1 MNFDFTEDQH
11 EIKRT
16 ARELLAKRSGLEQ
29 LREAAEGEAY
39 DESLFSEL
47 RELGWTGIAIDEQYG
62 GAGLGVVELM
72 ILCEEL
78 GYALAASPFLANA
91 LGGLMIE
98 HAGSDEQCAKW
109 LPGIAS
115 GEATAT
121 VAFASGGTAEVVP
134 DADGAAVIVL
144 IEGDSATLVAR
155 GEAEVEP
162 VSTIDPTRRYAR
174 VSVSASASGGEALS
188 GDVASALARAEVAL
202 SAEMVGIAQR
212 TQEMAIEYAKER
224 KQFDTP
230 IGAFQAISHRCAQM
244 LFDTEGARSAT
255 YFGGW
260 AADADES
267 QLALASAIAKAAA
280 CEAALSVT
288 ASSIQVHGG
297 IGFTWEANVHWFF
310 KRAQLDAAMLG
321 GASKQRARV
330 TALTAASLAVAGAS

>member
-1 MNFDFTEDQH
+1 MNFDFSEDQR

-16 ARELLAKRSGLEQ
+16 ALELLAKRSGLEQ
-29 LREAAEGEAY
+29 VREAAEGEAY
-39 DESLFSEL
+39 DESLFTEL
-47 RELGWTGIAIDEQYG
+47 SELGWTGIAIDEQYG

-98 HAGSDEQCAKW
+98 HAGSDEQRAKW

-144 IEGDSATLVAR
+144 IEGEEATLIAR
-155 GEAEVEP
+155 EDAEVEP
-162 VSTIDPTRRYAR
+162 VPTIDPTRRYAR
-174 VSVSASASGGEALS
+174 VSASGGESLP
-188 GDVASALARAEVAL
+188 GDVAGALARAEVAL

-267 QLALASAIAKAAA
+267 QLAFAASIAKAAA
-280 CEAALSVT
+280 SEAALSVT

-297 IGFTWEANVHWFF
+297 IGFTWEADVHWFF

-321 GASKQRARV
+321 GTGKQRARV
-330 TALTAASLAVAGAS
+330 TQLTAASLASAGAA

>member
-16 ARELLAKRSGLEQ
+16 ARELLAKRSGVEQ
-29 LREAAEGEAY
+29 IREAAESEAY
-39 DESLFSEL
+39 DESLFTEL

-78 GYALAASPFLANA
+78 GYSLAASPFLANA

-98 HAGSDEQCAKW
+98 HAGSDEQRAKW

-121 VAFASGGTAEVVP
+121 VAFSSGGTAEVVP

-144 IEGDSATLVAR
+144 IDGEEATLIAR
-155 GEAEVEP
+155 EDAKVEP
-162 VSTIDPTRRYAR
+162 LTTIDPTRRYAR
-174 VSVSASASGGEALS
+174 VSASGGEPLP
-188 GDVASALARAEVAL
+188 GDVAGALARAEVAL

-267 QLALASAIAKAAA
+267 QLAFASSIAKAAA
-280 CEAALSVT
+280 SEAALSVT

-297 IGFTWEANVHWFF
+297 IGFTWEADVHWFF

-321 GASKQRARV
+321 GTGQQRARV
-330 TALTAASLAVAGAS
+330 TRLTAASLAASGGA

>member
-16 ARELLAKRSGLEQ
+16 ARELLAKRSGVEQ
-29 LREAAEGEAY
+29 VREAAEGEAY
-39 DESLFSEL
+39 DDSLFTEL

-98 HAGSDEQCAKW
+98 HAGSDDQRAKW

-115 GEATAT
+115 GEAAAT

-155 GEAEVEP
+155 GDADVEP

-174 VSVSASASGGEALS
+174 VSASGGEALT
-188 GDVASALARAEVAL
+188 GDVAGALARAEVAL

-230 IGAFQAISHRCAQM
+230 IGAFQAVSHRCAQM

-267 QLALASAIAKAAA
+267 QLALAASIAKAAA
-280 CEAALSVT
+280 SEAALSVT

-297 IGFTWEANVHWFF
+297 IGFTWEADVHWFF

-321 GASKQRARV
+321 GTGEQRARV
-330 TALTAASLAVAGAS
+330 TRLTAASLATAGGA

>member
-16 ARELLAKRSGLEQ
+16 ARELLAKRSGVEQ
-29 LREAAEGEAY
+29 VREAAEGEAY
-39 DESLFSEL
+39 DESLFTEL

-98 HAGSDEQCAKW
+98 HAGSDEQRAKW

-144 IEGDSATLVAR
+144 IDGEEATLIAR
-155 GEAEVEP
+155 GDAQVEP
-162 VSTIDPTRRYAR
+162 LTTIDPTRRYAR
-174 VSVSASASGGEALS
+174 VSASGGEALP
-188 GDVASALARAEVAL
+188 GDVAGALARAEVAL

-230 IGAFQAISHRCAQM
+230 IGAFQAVSHRCAQM

-267 QLALASAIAKAAA
+267 QLALAASIAKAAA
-280 CEAALSVT
+280 SEAALSVT

-297 IGFTWEANVHWFF
+297 IGFTWEADVHWFF
-310 KRAQLDAAMLG
+310 KRAQLDASMLG
-321 GASKQRARV
+321 GTGKQRARV
-330 TALTAASLAVAGAS
+330 TQLTAASLATAGGA

>member
-29 LREAAEGEAY
+29 IREAAEGDAY
-39 DESLFSEL
+39 DESLFTEL

-98 HAGSDEQCAKW
+98 HAGSDEQRAKW

-121 VAFASGGTAEVVP
+121 VAFASGGSSEVVP
-134 DADGAAVIVL
+134 DADGAAVIAL
-144 IEGDSATLVAR
+144 IEGDEATLVAR
-155 GEAEVEP
+155 ADADVEP

-174 VSVSASASGGEALS
+174 VSASGGEPLP
-188 GDVASALARAEVAL
+188 GDVAGALARAEVAL

-230 IGAFQAISHRCAQM
+230 IGAFQAVSHRCAQM

-260 AADADES
+260 AADADQS
-267 QLALASAIAKAAA
+267 QLALAAAIAKAAA
-280 CEAALSVT
+280 SEAALSVT

-297 IGFTWEANVHWFF
+297 IGFTWEADVHWFF

-321 GASKQRARV
+321 GTGKQRARV
-330 TALTAASLAVAGAS
+330 TRLTADSLATAGGA

>member
-16 ARELLAKRSGLEQ
+16 ARELLAKRSGVEQ
-29 LREAAEGEAY
+29 VREAAEGEAY
-39 DESLFSEL
+39 DESLFTEL

-98 HAGSDEQCAKW
+98 HAGSDEQRAKW

-144 IEGDSATLVAR
+144 IDGEEATLIAR
-155 GEAEVEP
+155 GDAQVEP
-162 VSTIDPTRRYAR
+162 LTTIDPTRRYAR
-174 VSVSASASGGEALS
+174 VSASGGEALP
-188 GDVASALARAEVAL
+188 GDVAGALARAEVAL

-224 KQFDTP
+224 KQFETP
-230 IGAFQAISHRCAQM
+230 IGAFQAVSHRCAQM

-267 QLALASAIAKAAA
+267 QLALAASIAKAAA
-280 CEAALSVT
+280 SEAALSVT

-297 IGFTWEANVHWFF
+297 IGFTWEADVHWFF
-310 KRAQLDAAMLG
+310 KRAQLDASMLG
-321 GASKQRARV
+321 GTGKQRARV
-330 TALTAASLAVAGAS
+330 TQLTAASLATAGGA

>member
-16 ARELLAKRSGLEQ
+16 ARELLAKRSGIEQ
-29 LREAAEGEAY
+29 IREAAEGEAY
-39 DESLFSEL
+39 DESLFTEL

-72 ILCEEL
+72 ILSEEL
-78 GYALAASPFLANA
+78 GYALAASPFLPNA

-98 HAGSDEQCAKW
+98 HAGSDEQRAKW

-121 VAFASGGTAEVVP
+121 VALANGGTAEVVP

-144 IEGDSATLVAR
+144 IEGEEATLIAR
-155 GEAEVEP
+155 GDAQVEP
-162 VSTIDPTRRYAR
+162 LTTIDPTRRYAR
-174 VSVSASASGGEALS
+174 VSASGGEPLP
-188 GDVASALARAEVAL
+188 GDVAGALARAEVAL

-267 QLALASAIAKAAA
+267 QLAFASAIAKAAA
-280 CEAALSVT
+280 SEAALSVT

-297 IGFTWEANVHWFF
+297 IGFTWEADVHWFF

-321 GASKQRARV
+321 GTGKQRARV
-330 TALTAASLAVAGAS
+330 TQLTAASLATAGGA

>member
-16 ARELLAKRSGLEQ
+16 ARELLAKRSGVEQ
-29 LREAAEGEAY
+29 VREAAEGDAY
-39 DESLFSEL
+39 DESLFTEL

-98 HAGSDEQCAKW
+98 HAGSDEQRAKW

-121 VAFASGGTAEVVP
+121 VAFASGGSSEVVP

-144 IEGDSATLVAR
+144 IEGDVATLVAR
-155 GEAEVEP
+155 ADAEVEP

-174 VSVSASASGGEALS
+174 VSASGGEELP
-188 GDVASALARAEVAL
+188 GDVAGALARAEVAL

-267 QLALASAIAKAAA
+267 QLALAASIAKAAA
-280 CEAALSVT
+280 SEAALSVT

-297 IGFTWEANVHWFF
+297 IGFTWEADVHWFF

-321 GASKQRARV
+321 GTGTQRARV
-330 TALTAASLAVAGAS
+330 TALTAASLATAGGA

>member
-16 ARELLAKRSGLEQ
+16 ARELLAKRSGVEQ
-29 LREAAEGEAY
+29 IREAAESEAY
-39 DESLFSEL
+39 DESLFTEL

-78 GYALAASPFLANA
+78 GYSLAASPFLANA

-98 HAGSDEQCAKW
+98 HAGSDEQRAKW

-121 VAFASGGTAEVVP
+121 VAFSSGGTAEVVP

-144 IEGDSATLVAR
+144 IDGEEATLIAR
-155 GEAEVEP
+155 EDAKVEP
-162 VSTIDPTRRYAR
+162 LTTIDPTRRYAR
-174 VSVSASASGGEALS
+174 VSASGGEPLP
-188 GDVASALARAEVAL
+188 GDVAGALARAEVAL

-267 QLALASAIAKAAA
+267 QLALGSALAKAAA
-280 CEAALSVT
+280 SEAAISVT

-297 IGFTWEANVHWFF
+297 IGFTWEADVHWFF

-321 GASKQRARV
+321 GTGQQRARV
-330 TALTAASLAVAGAS
+330 TRLTAASLAASGGA

>member
-29 LREAAEGEAY
+29 IREAAEGDAY
-39 DESLFSEL
+39 DESLFTEL

-98 HAGSDEQCAKW
+98 HAGSDEQRAKW

-121 VAFASGGTAEVVP
+121 VAFASGGSSEVVP

-144 IEGDSATLVAR
+144 IEGDEATLVAR
-155 GEAEVEP
+155 AYAGI
-162 VSTIDPTRRYAR
+162 TTRWVDR
-174 VSVSASASGGEALS
+174 
-188 GDVASALARAEVAL
+188 
-202 SAEMVGIAQR
+202 
-212 TQEMAIEYAKER
+212 
-224 KQFDTP
+224 
-230 IGAFQAISHRCAQM
+230 
-244 LFDTEGARSAT
+244 
-255 YFGGW
+255 
-260 AADADES
+260 
-267 QLALASAIAKAAA
+267 
-280 CEAALSVT
+280 
-288 ASSIQVHGG
+288 
-297 IGFTWEANVHWFF
+297 
-310 KRAQLDAAMLG
+310 
-321 GASKQRARV
+321 
-330 TALTAASLAVAGAS
+330 

>member
-29 LREAAEGEAY
+29 VREAAEAEAY
-39 DESLFSEL
+39 DESLFTEL

-98 HAGSDEQCAKW
+98 HAGSDEQRAKW

-121 VAFASGGTAEVVP
+121 VAFASGGSSEVVP
-134 DADGAAVIVL
+134 DADSAAVIVL
-144 IEGDSATLVAR
+144 IEGDEATLVAR
-155 GEAEVEP
+155 EDAEVET

-174 VSVSASASGGEALS
+174 VSASGGEALP
-188 GDVASALARAEVAL
+188 GDVAGALARAEVAL
-202 SAEMVGIAQR
+202 AAEMVGIAQR

-230 IGAFQAISHRCAQM
+230 IGAFQAVSHRCAQM

-260 AADADES
+260 AADADQS

-280 CEAALSVT
+280 SGAALSVT

-297 IGFTWEANVHWFF
+297 IGFTWEADVHWFF

-321 GASKQRARV
+321 GAGKQRAKV
-330 TALTAASLAVAGAS
+330 TSLTASSLASAGGA

>member
-29 LREAAEGEAY
+29 VREAAEGEAY
-39 DESLFSEL
+39 DESLFTEL

-98 HAGSDEQCAKW
+98 HAGSDEQRAKW

-121 VAFASGGTAEVVP
+121 VAFASGATSEVVP

-144 IEGDSATLVAR
+144 IEGDAATLIAR

-174 VSVSASASGGEALS
+174 VTANGGEPLA
-188 GDVASALARAEVAL
+188 GDVAGALARAEVAL

-212 TQEMAIEYAKER
+212 TQDMGIEYAKER

-230 IGAFQAISHRCAQM
+230 IGAFQAVSHRCAQM

-260 AADADES
+260 AADADPS

-280 CEAALSVT
+280 CEAAISVT
-288 ASSIQVHGG
+288 ASSIQIHGG
-297 IGFTWEANVHWFF
+297 IGFTWEADVHWFF

-330 TALTAASLAVAGAS
+330 TQLTAASLASAGAA

>member
-29 LREAAEGEAY
+29 VREAAEAEAY
-39 DESLFSEL
+39 DESLFTEL
-47 RELGWTGIAIDEQYG
+47 RELGWSGIAIDEQYG

-98 HAGSDEQCAKW
+98 HCGSDEQRAKW

-121 VAFASGGTAEVVP
+121 VTIADGGSGEVVA

-144 IEGDSATLVAR
+144 VEGNEATLVAR
-155 GEAEVEP
+155 ADAQVEP
-162 VSTIDPTRRYAR
+162 LATIDPTRRYAR
-174 VSVSASASGGEALS
+174 VTASGGEPLS
-188 GDVASALARAEVAL
+188 GDVASALAAAEVAL

-212 TQEMAIEYAKER
+212 TMEMAIEYAKER

-230 IGAFQAISHRCAQM
+230 IGAFQAVSHRCAQM
-244 LFDTEGARSAT
+244 LLETEGARSAT

-260 AADADES
+260 AADADRS
-267 QLALASAIAKAAA
+267 QLAFASAIAKAAA
-280 CEAALSVT
+280 SEAALSVT
-288 ASSIQVHGG
+288 ASSIQIHGG
-297 IGFTWEANVHWFF
+297 IGFTWEADVHWFF

-321 GASKQRARV
+321 GASEHRARV
-330 TALTAASLAVAGAS
+330 TQLTAASLAAAGAS

>member
-16 ARELLAKRSGLEQ
+16 ARELLAKRSGVEQ
-29 LREAAEGEAY
+29 VREAAEGDAY
-39 DESLFSEL
+39 DESLFTEL

-98 HAGSDEQCAKW
+98 HAGSDEQRAKW

-121 VAFASGGTAEVVP
+121 VAFVSGGTAEVVP

-144 IEGDSATLVAR
+144 IDGEEATLIAR
-155 GEAEVEP
+155 GDAQVEP
-162 VSTIDPTRRYAR
+162 LTTIDPTRRYAR
-174 VSVSASASGGEALS
+174 VSASGGEALP
-188 GDVASALARAEVAL
+188 GDVAGALARAEVAL

-224 KQFDTP
+224 KQFETP
-230 IGAFQAISHRCAQM
+230 IGAFQAVSHRCAQM

-267 QLALASAIAKAAA
+267 QLALAASIAKAAA
-280 CEAALSVT
+280 SEAALSVT

-297 IGFTWEANVHWFF
+297 IGFTWEADVHWFF
-310 KRAQLDAAMLG
+310 KRAQLDASMLG
-321 GASKQRARV
+321 GTGKQRARV
-330 TALTAASLAVAGAS
+330 TQLTAASLATAGGA

>member
-29 LREAAEGEAY
+29 IREAAEGDAY
-39 DESLFSEL
+39 DESLFTEL

-98 HAGSDEQCAKW
+98 HAGSDEQRAKW
-109 LPGIAS
+109 LPGVAS

-121 VAFASGGTAEVVP
+121 VAFASGGSSEVVP

-144 IEGDSATLVAR
+144 IEGDEATLVAR
-155 GEAEVEP
+155 ADADVEP

-174 VSVSASASGGEALS
+174 VSASGGEPLP
-188 GDVASALARAEVAL
+188 GDVAGALARAEVAL

-230 IGAFQAISHRCAQM
+230 IGAFQAVSHRCAQM

-260 AADADES
+260 AADADQS
-267 QLALASAIAKAAA
+267 QLALAAAIAKAAA
-280 CEAALSVT
+280 SEAALSVT

-297 IGFTWEANVHWFF
+297 IGFTWEADVHWFF

-321 GASKQRARV
+321 GTGKQRARV
-330 TALTAASLAVAGAS
+330 TRLTADSLATAGGA

>member
-16 ARELLAKRSGLEQ
+16 ARELLAKRSGVEQ
-29 LREAAEGEAY
+29 VREAAEGEAY
-39 DESLFSEL
+39 DESLFNEL

-98 HAGSDEQCAKW
+98 YAGSDEQRAKW

-121 VAFASGGTAEVVP
+121 VAFASGGTAEVVA

-144 IEGDSATLVAR
+144 IEGEEATLVAR
-155 GEAEVEP
+155 DDAQVEP
-162 VSTIDPTRRYAR
+162 IPTIDPTRRYAR
-174 VSVSASASGGEALS
+174 VSASGGEALP
-188 GDVASALARAEVAL
+188 GDVAGALARAEVAL

-267 QLALASAIAKAAA
+267 QLALAASIAKAAA
-280 CEAALSVT
+280 SEAALSVT

-297 IGFTWEANVHWFF
+297 IGFTWEADVHWFF

-321 GASKQRARV
+321 GTGKQRARV
-330 TALTAASLAVAGAS
+330 TQLTAASLAIAGGA

>member
-29 LREAAEGEAY
+29 VREAAEAEAY
-39 DESLFSEL
+39 DESLFTEL

-98 HAGSDEQCAKW
+98 HAGSDEQRAKW

-121 VAFASGGTAEVVP
+121 VAFAGGGSSEVVP

-144 IEGDSATLVAR
+144 IEGDEATLVAR
-155 GEAEVEP
+155 EDAEVET

-174 VSVSASASGGEALS
+174 VSASGGEALP
-188 GDVASALARAEVAL
+188 GDVAGALARAEVAL

-230 IGAFQAISHRCAQM
+230 IGAFQAVSHRCAQM

-280 CEAALSVT
+280 SGAALSVT

-297 IGFTWEANVHWFF
+297 IGFTWEADVHWFF

-321 GASKQRARV
+321 GAGKQRAKV
-330 TALTAASLAVAGAS
+330 TSLTALSLASAGGA

>member
-29 LREAAEGEAY
+29 VREAAEAEAY
-39 DESLFSEL
+39 DESLFTEL

-98 HAGSDEQCAKW
+98 HAGSDEQRAKW

-121 VAFASGGTAEVVP
+121 VAFASGGSSEVVP

-144 IEGDSATLVAR
+144 IEGDAATLVAR
-155 GEAEVEP
+155 EDAEVET

-174 VSVSASASGGEALS
+174 VSASGGEALP
-188 GDVASALARAEVAL
+188 GDVAGALARAEVAL

-280 CEAALSVT
+280 SGAALSVT

-297 IGFTWEANVHWFF
+297 IGFTWEADVHWFF

-321 GASKQRARV
+321 GAGKQRAKV
-330 TALTAASLAVAGAS
+330 TSLTASSLASAGGA

>member
-16 ARELLAKRSGLEQ
+16 ARELLAKRSGVEQ
-29 LREAAEGEAY
+29 IREAAEGEAY
-39 DESLFSEL
+39 DESLFTEL

-78 GYALAASPFLANA
+78 GYSLAASPFLANA

-98 HAGSDEQCAKW
+98 HAGSDEQRAKW

-134 DADGAAVIVL
+134 DADSAAVIVL
-144 IEGDSATLVAR
+144 IEGEEATLIAR
-155 GEAEVEP
+155 DDAQVEP
-162 VSTIDPTRRYAR
+162 IPTIDPTRRYAR
-174 VSVSASASGGEALS
+174 VSASGGEALP
-188 GDVASALARAEVAL
+188 GDVAGALARAEVAL

-267 QLALASAIAKAAA
+267 QLALASSIAKAAA
-280 CEAALSVT
+280 SEAALSVT

-297 IGFTWEANVHWFF
+297 IGFTWEADVHWFF

-321 GASKQRARV
+321 GTGKQRARV
-330 TALTAASLAVAGAS
+330 TQLTAASLATAGGA

>member
-16 ARELLAKRSGLEQ
+16 ARELLAKRSGIEQ
-29 LREAAEGEAY
+29 IREAAEGEAY
-39 DESLFSEL
+39 DESLFTEL

-72 ILCEEL
+72 ILSEEL

-91 LGGLMIE
+91 LGGLMIA
-98 HAGSDEQCAKW
+98 HAGSDDQRAKW

-144 IEGDSATLVAR
+144 IEGDEATLIAR
-155 GEAEVEP
+155 DDAQVEP
-162 VSTIDPTRRYAR
+162 LATIDPTRRYAR
-174 VSVSASASGGEALS
+174 VSASGGEPLP
-188 GDVASALARAEVAL
+188 GDVSGALARAEVAL

-212 TQEMAIEYAKER
+212 TQEMGIEYAKER

-267 QLALASAIAKAAA
+267 QLAFAAAIAKAAA
-280 CEAALSVT
+280 SEAALSVT

-297 IGFTWEANVHWFF
+297 IGFTWEADVHWFF

-321 GASKQRARV
+321 GTAKQRARV
-330 TALTAASLAVAGAS
+330 TQLTAASLAAAGAA

>member
-16 ARELLAKRSGLEQ
+16 ARELLAKRSGVEQ
-29 LREAAEGEAY
+29 VREAAEGDAY
-39 DESLFSEL
+39 DESLFTEL

-98 HAGSDEQCAKW
+98 HAGSDEQRAKW

-121 VAFASGGTAEVVP
+121 VALASGGSSEVVP

-144 IEGDSATLVAR
+144 IEGDVATLIAR
-155 GEAEVEP
+155 ADAEVEP

-174 VSVSASASGGEALS
+174 VSASGGEELP
-188 GDVASALARAEVAL
+188 GDVAGALARAEVAL

-267 QLALASAIAKAAA
+267 QLALAASIAKAAA
-280 CEAALSVT
+280 SEAALSVT

-297 IGFTWEANVHWFF
+297 IGFTWEADVHWFF

-321 GASKQRARV
+321 GTGAQRARV
-330 TALTAASLAVAGAS
+330 TQLTAASLATAGGA

>member
-16 ARELLAKRSGLEQ
+16 ARELLAKRSGVEQ
-29 LREAAEGEAY
+29 VREAAEGDAY
-39 DESLFSEL
+39 DESLFTEL

-98 HAGSDEQCAKW
+98 HAGSDEQRAKW

-121 VAFASGGTAEVVP
+121 VAFASGGSSEVVP

-144 IEGDSATLVAR
+144 IEGDVATLIAR
-155 GEAEVEP
+155 ADAEVEP

-174 VSVSASASGGEALS
+174 VSASGGEELP
-188 GDVASALARAEVAL
+188 GDVAGALARAEVAL

-267 QLALASAIAKAAA
+267 QLALAASIAKAAA
-280 CEAALSVT
+280 SEAALSVT

-297 IGFTWEANVHWFF
+297 IGFTWEADVHWFF

-321 GASKQRARV
+321 GTGTQRARV
-330 TALTAASLAVAGAS
+330 TALTAASLATAGGA

>member
-29 LREAAEGEAY
+29 VREAAEGEAY
-39 DESLFSEL
+39 DESLFTEL

-78 GYALAASPFLANA
+78 GYSLAASPFLANA

-98 HAGSDEQCAKW
+98 HAGSDEQRAKW

-121 VAFASGGTAEVVP
+121 VAFASDGTAEVVP

-144 IEGDSATLVAR
+144 IEGEEATLIAR
-155 GEAEVEP
+155 EDAQVEP
-162 VSTIDPTRRYAR
+162 LMTIDPTRRYAR
-174 VSVSASASGGEALS
+174 VSASGGEPLP
-188 GDVASALARAEVAL
+188 GDVAGALARAEVAL

-267 QLALASAIAKAAA
+267 QLAFAASIAKAAA
-280 CEAALSVT
+280 SEAALSVT

-297 IGFTWEANVHWFF
+297 IGFTWEADVHWFF

-321 GASKQRARV
+321 GTGKQRARV
-330 TALTAASLAVAGAS
+330 TQLTAASLATAGGA